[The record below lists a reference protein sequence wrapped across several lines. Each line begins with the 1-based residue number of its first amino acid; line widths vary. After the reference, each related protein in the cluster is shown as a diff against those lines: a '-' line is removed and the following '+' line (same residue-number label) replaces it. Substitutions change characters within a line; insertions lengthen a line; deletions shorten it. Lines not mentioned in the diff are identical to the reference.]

1 MLKHLK
7 TFWKA
12 VRRLS
17 GDDAYERYLEHYARC
32 HTDNGGHDEGEGPL
46 SRAEFFK
53 QWQNR
58 KWDGI
63 KRCC

>member
-1 MLKHLK
+1 MPKHLR
-7 TFWKA
+7 TLWKA

-17 GDDAYERYLEHYARC
+17 GDDAYERYLEH
-32 HTDNGGHDEGEGPL
+32 HTRSHAHGDGHECTGPL

-53 QWQNR
+53 QWQEQ

>member
-1 MLKHLK
+1 MLKLLRS
-7 TFWKA
+7 FWKV

-17 GDDAYERYLEHYARC
+17 GDDAYERYLEHYVHNHAQ
-32 HTDNGGHDEGEGPL
+32 DNDHECAGPL

-53 QWQNR
+53 QWQDQ
-58 KWDGI
+58 KWNGI